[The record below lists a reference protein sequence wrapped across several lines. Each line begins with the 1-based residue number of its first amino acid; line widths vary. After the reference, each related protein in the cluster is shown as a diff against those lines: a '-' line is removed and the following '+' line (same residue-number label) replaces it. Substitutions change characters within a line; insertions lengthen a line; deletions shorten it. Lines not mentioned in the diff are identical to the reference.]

1 MIWTVLEMPLSV
13 SQVKRLC
20 TQSSFTISLW
30 YSFIDK
36 GHLTIWN
43 PLSRNI
49 FIDEDELQIN
59 CSPEEELQEEY
70 SDNLTFQNC
79 SLAFGDR
86 YILASNFSSNNVRS
100 ISLVLPVPTLKHL
113 CRLTVRRVVPE
124 SPKLQT
130 LKLPP
135 RMQNYLNYDLW

>member
-1 MIWTVLEMPLSV
+1 M
-13 SQVKRLC
+13 
-20 TQSSFTISLW
+20 
-30 YSFIDK
+30 
-36 GHLTIWN
+36 
-43 PLSRNI
+43 SRNI
-49 FIDEDELQIN
+49 FIDEDEQQIN

-113 CRLTVRRVVPE
+113 CRLTIRRVVPE